1 MAILQN
7 SMDLLEAEPG
17 SCSERCVTSYD
28 ENDFVDVKIEADP
41 VLLTHPPIKCE
52 HEVSFVCVHY

>member
-1 MAILQN
+1 
-7 SMDLLEAEPG
+7 MDLLEAEPG